1 MKHSLPFIAVLMFTA
16 SSLAQSPFGVFP
28 LGTAGLET
36 DKYIVLDEAKYKF
49 SYTLTCV
56 IDTIEYKTVS
66 NNLILLVGQRFSK
79 FYNDYPPHP
88 EIGSGNVNP
97 DESRGLGAT
106 EVYKN
111 LKKKQLYVTT
121 RIWMPRRDVF
131 IYEEEL
137 PKQKWTFLT
146 ETKQIHG
153 YKCQK
158 ATTRYLGRD
167 YEAWYTLEIPISNG
181 PWKLGGLPGM
191 ILEANDMQGHY
202 VFNCVGIEKL
212 KKKEDIIQY
221 KWHYVKTSR
230 KEINKMIER
239 MHEDF
244 FAYLSTVSN
253 GMYGGHSQPR
263 PYNPLERE

>member
-1 MKHSLPFIAVLMFTA
+1 MKRTLPFIAVLMFAA

-106 EVYKN
+106 EV
-111 LKKKQLYVTT
+111 
-121 RIWMPRRDVF
+121 
-131 IYEEEL
+131 
-137 PKQKWTFLT
+137 
-146 ETKQIHG
+146 
-153 YKCQK
+153 
-158 ATTRYLGRD
+158 
-167 YEAWYTLEIPISNG
+167 
-181 PWKLGGLPGM
+181 
-191 ILEANDMQGHY
+191 
-202 VFNCVGIEKL
+202 
-212 KKKEDIIQY
+212 
-221 KWHYVKTSR
+221 
-230 KEINKMIER
+230 
-239 MHEDF
+239 
-244 FAYLSTVSN
+244 
-253 GMYGGHSQPR
+253 
-263 PYNPLERE
+263 